1 MDMILRL
8 GTRAST
14 LARTQSGMAA
24 EDLVARATARGIDL
38 TVELVQIS
46 TKGDRTQ
53 GSLVGLSEVGVF
65 VNALRDSLLSDECDL
80 IVHSL
85 KDMPVGAHPHLNL
98 VAVSERED
106 VRDALCAGGLTL
118 AELPQG
124 ARIGTSSPRRA
135 AQVKAL
141 RPDLTVD
148 DLRGN
153 VDSRLA
159 RVGHDF
165 DAIILAAA
173 GLARLGRSKEV
184 SQFFEP
190 GQMLP
195 APGQGALG
203 IEIRADAPEELTALV
218 ALLDHA
224 PTRAAVTAERA
235 TLAVLDAGCSAPVAA
250 HATIHGSQMRLT
262 ARVTNIDGTL
272 ALNEADAGPVSNAE
286 SIGKSAGWAL
296 MGRGAARLMGR
307 S

>member
-1 MDMILRL
+1 MRLRL

-14 LARTQSGMAA
+14 LATTQSRMVA
-24 EDLVARATARGIDL
+24 EDIVARAAARGVEVSVDL
-38 TVELVQIS
+38 VEIS

-65 VNALRDSLLSDECDL
+65 VNALRDALLNDECDL

-85 KDMPVGAHPHLNL
+85 KDMPVGAHPELNL

-118 AELPQG
+118 KDLPQG

-135 AQVKAL
+135 AQVKSL
-141 RPDLTVD
+141 RPDLEVA

-153 VDSRLA
+153 VESRLA
-159 RVGHDF
+159 RVGNDF
-165 DAIILAAA
+165 DGVILAAA
-173 GLARLGRSKEV
+173 GLSRLGRSSAV
-184 SQFFEP
+184 SEFFTTT
-190 GQMLP
+190 QMVP

-203 IEIRADAPEELTALV
+203 IEIRADAVAELVELV
-218 ALLDHA
+218 GPVDHA
-224 PTRAAVTAERA
+224 VTRAAVTAERA
-235 TLAVLDAGCSAPVAA
+235 TLEILEAGCATPVAA
-250 HATIHGSQMRLT
+250 HAVVDGRQLRLT
-262 ARVTNIDGTL
+262 TRVTNIEGTL
-272 ALNEADAGPVSNAE
+272 VLNEVDSGSVTDAD
-286 SIGKSAGWAL
+286 SIGRSAGWAL

>member
-1 MDMILRL
+1 MNLRL

-14 LARTQSGMAA
+14 LATTQSGMVAD
-24 EDLVARATARGIDL
+24 EIVARAAARGVDV
-38 TVELVQIS
+38 TVELVEVS

-65 VNALRDSLLSDECDL
+65 VNALRDALLNDECDL

-85 KDMPVGAHPHLNL
+85 KDMPVGPHPDLDL
-98 VAVSERED
+98 AAITERED

-118 AELPQG
+118 AELPDG
-124 ARIGTSSPRRA
+124 ASVGTSSPRRA

-141 RPDLTVD
+141 RPDLQVG

-159 RVGHDF
+159 RVGHEF

-173 GLARLGRSKEV
+173 GLARLGRSDEV
-184 SQFFEP
+184 SEFLTP
-190 GQMLP
+190 AQMVP

-203 IEIRADAPEELTALV
+203 VEVRADADADLVTAV
-218 ALLDHA
+218 AAVNHA

-235 TLAVLDAGCSAPVAA
+235 VLAVLEAGCSTPVAA
-250 HATIHGSQMRLT
+250 HAVVDGDSLRLT
-262 ARVTNIDGTL
+262 ARVTNLTGTL
-272 ALNEADAGPVSNAE
+272 VLNEVDSGSIADAE
-286 SIGKSAGWAL
+286 SVGKSAGWAL
-296 MGRGAARLMGR
+296 LGRGAARLMAR